1 MGRLKMTWL
10 ELVRKQYLDV
20 KNSSAAISVKNVKYG
35 ELMSMLESHYK
46 IPLIKENKYFFDNKE
61 DEKAFELWLEISESR
76 IF

>member
-35 ELMSMLESHYK
+35 ELMSMLESYYK